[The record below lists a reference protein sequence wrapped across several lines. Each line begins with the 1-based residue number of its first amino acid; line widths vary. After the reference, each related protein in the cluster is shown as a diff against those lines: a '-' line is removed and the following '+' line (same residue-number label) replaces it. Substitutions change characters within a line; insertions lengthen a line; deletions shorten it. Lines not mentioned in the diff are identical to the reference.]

1 MISQEE
7 YKQKQ
12 NYLSEVKTDESYY
25 AIFFKKFN
33 LQTFKS
39 RLLMDAN
46 SKFYILINKFL
57 LAWSYRINDKA
68 YANRRRILRSNSSSS
83 Y

>member
-12 NYLSEVKTDESYY
+12 NYLSEVKTDKSYY
-25 AIFFKKFN
+25 AIFFKKLD
-33 LQTFKS
+33 LQTFMS

-46 SKFYILINKFL
+46 SKFNILINKFL

-68 YANRRRILRSNSSSS
+68 YVNRRRTLRSNSSSS

>member
-25 AIFFKKFN
+25 AIFFKKLN

-46 SKFYILINKFL
+46 SKFNILINKFL

-68 YANRRRILRSNSSSS
+68 YVNRRRTLRSNSSSS

>member
-25 AIFFKKFN
+25 AIFLKKLN

-68 YANRRRILRSNSSSS
+68 YVNRRRILRSNSSSS

>member
-12 NYLSEVKTDESYY
+12 NYLSEVKTDKSYY
-25 AIFFKKFN
+25 AIFLKKLD

-46 SKFYILINKFL
+46 SKFNILINKFL